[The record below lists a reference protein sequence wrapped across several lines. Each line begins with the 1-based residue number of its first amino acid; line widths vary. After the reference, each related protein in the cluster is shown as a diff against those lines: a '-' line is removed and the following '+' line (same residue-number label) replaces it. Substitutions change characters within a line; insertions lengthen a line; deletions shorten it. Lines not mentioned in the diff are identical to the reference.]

1 MAGESMRRGARV
13 VEGGVER
20 WLLNA
25 DRRHLS
31 STMLPA
37 EAAKGD
43 GAAGV
48 MRPPRNWLRHCGEG
62 REWGWVADEASD
74 VGQPANRARAARS
87 KQRVKWAKD
96 GAIKGRSE
104 QGLK

>member
-48 MRPPRNWLRHCGEG
+48 MRPPRNWLRHCDEG

-74 VGQPANRARAARS
+74 VGAAREQS
-87 KQRVKWAKD
+87 ACD
-96 GAIKGRSE
+96 AE
-104 QGLK
+104 QGKGEVGKGWSDQGTE